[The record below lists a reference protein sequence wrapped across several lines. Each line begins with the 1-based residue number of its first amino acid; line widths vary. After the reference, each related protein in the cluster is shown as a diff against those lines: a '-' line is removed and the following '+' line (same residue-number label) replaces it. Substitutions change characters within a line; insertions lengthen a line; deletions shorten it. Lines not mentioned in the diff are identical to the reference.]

1 MSLFER
7 LTALI
12 PGQWE
17 KVIVTALL
25 IAELQRVAPS
35 KLWMD
40 DKWII
45 IRHVYVERRMEPLNL
60 YLAHAGEEEI
70 FDAMDEYGNSIK
82 QMAAANIF
90 PGDML
95 LKNFGVTRHGRVVFY
110 DYDEVCPLTDCNFR
124 RIPPPRNDEEE
135 MSGTPWYSVAEND
148 VFPEEF
154 RLFFSGNPQAR
165 AAFEAQHA
173 VTSHG

>member
-1 MSLFER
+1 
-7 LTALI
+7 
-12 PGQWE
+12 
-17 KVIVTALL
+17 
-25 IAELQRVAPS
+25 
-35 KLWMD
+35 MD

-95 LKNFGVTRHGRVVFY
+95 LKNFGVTRLAGSCSTIMTRSVRSRTAISAV
-110 DYDEVCPLTDCNFR
+110 FR
-124 RIPPPRNDEEE
+124 R
-135 MSGTPWYSVAEND
+135 
-148 VFPEEF
+148 
-154 RLFFSGNPQAR
+154 R
-165 AAFEAQHA
+165 ATMRRKCRERR
-173 VTSHG
+173 GIR